1 MKLRLLVASTAIAA
15 ALPLS
20 ALAQG
25 NATTLAGPQGTGWYG
40 WVDPLDL
47 DRDGRASPM
56 SAGAGA
62 TVPPDVARYDLN
74 ADGIISQGEYTLSN
88 EARVRQ
94 GAYSGPSWAT
104 NPPVPAP

>member
-1 MKLRLLVASTAIAA
+1 MKLRSLVASAAIVA

-20 ALAQG
+20 AIAQG

-47 DRDGRASPM
+47 DRTGRAAPPN
-56 SAGAGA
+56 AGAGA

-74 ADGIISQGEYTLSN
+74 ADGIISQGEYTLIN
-88 EARVRQ
+88 EARVRR
-94 GAYSGPSWAT
+94 GAYSGASWAT
-104 NPPVPAP
+104 NPPVPPQ